1 MRTLNVRTARRAAAL
16 GLAGLAVA
24 AGAATAGSSRGPS
37 PSVLAPIHGPY
48 HPKIDPAN
56 FVRSID
62 NRYFPLKPGTAFH
75 YQGVAENG
83 RTPQTDVMTVTHRRR
98 RILGVRATVVRDVV
112 SSHGRAIEKTYDW
125 YAQDKWGNVWYMG
138 EDSRER
144 HHGAFVHV
152 GDSWEAGVKG
162 AKPGIIMP
170 GHPRRGDRY
179 RQEYFPGHALDQ
191 ARVLGRGGRVTVPY
205 GSFRR
210 TLLTDETAPK
220 LDPGVHEHKYY
231 VAGVGDVLEH
241 TVAGDHEQ
249 IRLVRVTHSG
259 CR

>member
-1 MRTLNVRTARRAAAL
+1 
-16 GLAGLAVA
+16 
-24 AGAATAGSSRGPS
+24 
-37 PSVLAPIHGPY
+37 
-48 HPKIDPAN
+48 
-56 FVRSID
+56 
-62 NRYFPLKPGTAFH
+62 
-75 YQGVAENG
+75 
-83 RTPQTDVMTVTHRRR
+83 MTVTHRTRM
-98 RILGVRATVVRDVV
+98 ILGVRATVVRDVV
-112 SSHGRAIEKTYDW
+112 SSHGQPIERTYDW
-125 YAQDKWGNVWYMG
+125 YAQDKWANVWYMG

-144 HHGAFVHV
+144 RHGAFVRV

-170 GHPRRGDRY
+170 GHPRRGERY

-191 ARVLGRGGRVTVPY
+191 ARVLGRGGRVSVPF

-241 TVAGDHEQ
+241 TVAGDHEE
-249 IRLVRVTHSG
+249 IRLVRVTHTG